1 MIDHLLGRPSVKSRR
16 LQVLAV
22 LAFWSAYLFKGHRH
36 GPPIFRFFSRLLS
49 KRLTAWQ
56 TIITTMIYL
65 YAARNF
71 STLVGLASPEP
82 MANMYDATYFR
93 ATWVLTALDA
103 GFWTAMKIKY
113 KPLRDLASIVFS
125 IFYMVAAEKADEKVR
140 KVRGNITVEHLRVSW
155 NKGNA
160 SPYLRFLQG
169 LVRPRFTR
177 WPPRAVRIP
186 RPSTS
191 DYKEP
196 VSAWLYYDGPLA
208 ELEGHTKV
216 VLDIP
221 GGGFVAMDPRCNDDK
236 LNAWAAKT
244 GLPILSLD
252 YKKAPEY
259 PYPYALNECFDVY
272 TTLIKSKGRCIGLSG
287 RKVPQVVVTGDSA
300 GGTLA
305 TSMTLMVVE
314 SLGRSQLGLPVPDG
328 LVVFYPALDMNI
340 GSWMSDEQM
349 QLIKDRRMRGT
360 NKRIIQRK
368 TMQYNDLVG
377 TPGPS
382 DDEDESTNA
391 SFPGSAV
398 KTSAEDGGDKMVNS
412 SPAPEYAHSGP
423 STWSESQST
432 AAASTTTSKPSPST
446 ATKPPKAAAGTNG
459 PSTSHH
465 PEPMRTRL
473 AMSSMISYFNDRVL
487 TPEMMRAMII
497 LYVGPH
503 NRPDFSRDYLLSPIL
518 APDTLLAKFPKTYF
532 LTGERDPLVDDTV
545 IFAGRLRRVKA
556 AQMASNGKRFEYR
569 DTDANTPGFDERE
582 VAEVALIPGISHG
595 FLQFPAI
602 YPPAWGLIERV
613 TVWFEDLF
621 VIGEEKERQRKRRE
635 LAAWKNGLVGTGA
648 STTTTRGRSGTAG
661 SATGI
666 RGASLE
672 GVFAAGP
679 ETNRGSRAGSLIG
692 QGGQVDGPHERGRP
706 VEVRVNG
713 LEAMAGEQQQQ
724 QQHHGANGVG
734 GKARRQ
740 ESTSGDEDRPLEM
753 MRMTRKLAVKPKDHV
768 ANNTSD
774 KQQQQTNGGGGG
786 LEGMAAAQQQDAEN
800 GDVEDEVEDHKAQ
813 DGDEEEQQQEEE
825 EEEEEENGYLN
836 PLLKNGNGNG
846 NGLGSGGSSASGST
860 GSSTEREKRTT
871 RTGTAAVTDKRGGGG
886 GGKQRKGGRR
896 GAKTK
901 NKDGKSLSLVRLASS
916 DDILGRRMHGLA
928 GGLTGLPADAE

>member
-22 LAFWSAYLFKGHRH
+22 LAFWSAYLFKGHKH
-36 GPPIFRFFSRLLS
+36 GPPLIRFLS
-49 KRLTAWQ
+49 KLLTKRLSAFQ
-56 TIITTMIYL
+56 TVTITMIYL

-82 MANMYDATYFR
+82 MANMYDAAYFR

-103 GFWTAMKIKY
+103 GFWTAMKIQY

-125 IFYMVAAEKADEKVR
+125 LFYMVAAEQADEKVR

-155 NKGNA
+155 NKGNQ

-177 WPPRAVRIP
+177 WPPRAIRIP

-196 VSAWLYYDGPLA
+196 VSGWLYYDGPLS
-208 ELEGHTKV
+208 ELEHHNKV

-272 TTLIKSKGRCIGLSG
+272 CTLIRSKGRCIGLSG
-287 RKVPQVVVTGDSA
+287 REAPRVVVTGDSA

-305 TSMTLMVVE
+305 TALTLMVVE
-314 SLGRSQLGLPVPDG
+314 SLGRKDKLGAGESELPVPDG

-349 QLIKDRRMRGT
+349 ALINDRRMRST
-360 NKRIIQRK
+360 NKRIMQRK
-368 TMQYNDLVG
+368 TNQYNDLVG
-377 TPGPS
+377 TPAQS
-382 DDEDESTNA
+382 DDEDDNTSPLTG
-391 SFPGSAV
+391 PAV
-398 KTSAEDGGDKMVNS
+398 KIEKQETNDSDSPRPNNRKVNN
-412 SPAPEYAHSGP
+412 PAPEYAHSGP
-423 STWSESQST
+423 STWSKSST
-432 AAASTTTSKPSPST
+432 GSSKSTPPRST
-446 ATKPPKAAAGTNG
+446 ATST
-459 PSTSHH
+459 STSHH
-465 PEPMRTRL
+465 PAPMRTRL

-518 APDTLLAKFPKTYF
+518 APDSLLAKFPKTYF

-556 AQMASNGKRFEYR
+556 AQLASNGKRFEYR
-569 DTDANTPGFDERE
+569 ESDATTAGFDERE

-595 FLQFPAI
+595 FLQFPAV

-613 TVWFEDLF
+613 TLWFEDCF
-621 VIGEEKERQRKRRE
+621 VIGEEKERQRQARRRRSE
-635 LAAWKNGLVGTGA
+635 AVNGAGNGKGG
-648 STTTTRGRSGTAG
+648 RGRAGTVVSNG
-661 SATGI
+661 GG
-666 RGASLE
+666 RSL
-672 GVFAAGP
+672 
-679 ETNRGSRAGSLIG
+679 
-692 QGGQVDGPHERGRP
+692 DGNGTDGKGKEKEKR
-706 VEVRVNG
+706 VR
-713 LEAMAGEQQQQ
+713 
-724 QQHHGANGVG
+724 H
-734 GKARRQ
+734 

-753 MRMTRKLAVKPKDHV
+753 MRMTRKSPAKSTDI
-768 ANNTSD
+768 TT
-774 KQQQQTNGGGGG
+774 QQQQQ
-786 LEGMAAAQQQDAEN
+786 LLKEDSAEN
-800 GDVEDEVEDHKAQ
+800 GDVEDEEDTNVP
-813 DGDEEEQQQEEE
+813 DNDEDEDDEEDEDV
-825 EEEEEENGYLN
+825 YLN
-836 PLLKNGNGNG
+836 PSLNGNGH
-846 NGLGSGGSSASGST
+846 GSEST
-860 GSSTEREKRTT
+860 SGSSTEREQRT
-871 RTGTAAVTDKRGGGG
+871 RTNGNGTGT
-886 GGKQRKGGRR
+886 GKGKLRNGRR
-896 GAKTK
+896 SVKKTRG
-901 NKDGKSLSLVRLASS
+901 GKSLSLVKLASS
-916 DDILGRRMHGLA
+916 DDLLGRRMHGLA
-928 GGLTGLPADAE
+928 GGLTGLPPDAE